1 MVMTTHDERVLP
13 VYLNG
18 RFLRQTLSGVQR
30 FATEI
35 SAGLVRQGVIS
46 EVVVPPAHKEERRD
60 IRKSFG
66 NIPVKEAGFAS
77 GHVWEQTSLPW
88 ASADG
93 LLVNLGNTAPLLAR
107 RQIVVIHDC
116 GWASV
121 PEAYSARF
129 RTIYRVM
136 QMALV
141 ARGVRIIT
149 VSEFARSEIMRH
161 LGARPDQVS
170 VIPEG
175 GEHIRSVPADATVL
189 AANDLRPGG
198 YVLVVGN
205 LVAHKNL
212 RILAGLGEKL
222 EARGLTLA
230 IVGASRDGIFQQQG
244 VDSMP
249 RAARYLGRVSDGAL
263 RALYEHAACF
273 VFPSRYEGFGLPAVE
288 AMACACPV
296 VASDIPVLREICGDA
311 ALFADPCSQNDFT
324 RQVLRVF
331 DESGVAERLR
341 RAGAARLLHYNWTQ
355 ASSAMADIIA
365 TARCGAP
372 ASSCSSFGMEASR

>member
-1 MVMTTHDERVLP
+1 MTAHEARECP

-18 RFLRQTLSGVQR
+18 RFLRQALSGVQR

-35 SAGLVRQGVIS
+35 SAGLVRQGMIS
-46 EVVVPPAHKEERRD
+46 EIVVPPSGKDGGDLEVARSGQAP
-60 IRKSFG
+60 IRTFG
-66 NIPVKEAGFAS
+66 YGG
-77 GHVWEQTSLPW
+77 GHLWEQTMLPW
-88 ASADG
+88 ATSDG

-136 QMALV
+136 QTGLT
-141 ARGVRIIT
+141 ARRTRIVT
-149 VSEFARSEIMRH
+149 VSEFARGEIIRH
-161 LGARPDQVS
+161 LGARPEQVT

-175 GEHIRSVPADATVL
+175 GEHVRAVTADPTVL
-189 AANDLRPGG
+189 AENDLVPGR

-212 RILAGLGEKL
+212 RVLARLGEAL
-222 EARGLTLA
+222 EARGMVLA
-230 IVGASRDGIFQQQG
+230 IAGARRDGIFQQQG
-244 VDSMP
+244 GEDMP

-296 VASDIPVLREICGDA
+296 VASDIPVLREVCGEA
-311 ALFADPCSQNDFT
+311 ALFADPFSQNAFV
-324 RQVLRVF
+324 REVMRLL
-331 DESGVAERLR
+331 DEDGLADRLR
-341 RAGAARLLHYNWTQ
+341 EAGAARLLRYNWAE
-355 ASSAMADIIA
+355 ASTAMANVIRA
-365 TARCGAP
+365 ALHAVPTHVRRP
-372 ASSCSSFGMEASR
+372 PSMEPST

>member
-1 MVMTTHDERVLP
+1 MTTHEARELP

-18 RFLRQTLSGVQR
+18 RFLKQTLSGVQR

-46 EVVVPPAHKEERRD
+46 EIVVPPSGKEGGGREGGR
-60 IRKSFG
+60 FG
-66 NIPVKEAGFAS
+66 NVRIRTFGVGG
-77 GHVWEQTSLPW
+77 GHLWEQAVLPW
-88 ASADG
+88 ATSGG

-136 QMALV
+136 QAGLV
-141 ARGVRIIT
+141 ARGVRIVT
-149 VSEFARSEIMRH
+149 VSEFARGEIMHH
-161 LGARPDQVS
+161 LGAREEQVS

-175 GEHIRSVPADATVL
+175 GDHVRAVPADATVL
-189 AANDLRPGG
+189 AMNDLVPGR

-212 RILAGLGEKL
+212 RVLAKLGEAL
-222 EARGLTLA
+222 AARGLVLA
-230 IVGASRDGIFQQQG
+230 IVGARRDGIFQQQG
-244 VDSMP
+244 GEDMP
-249 RAARYLGRVSDGAL
+249 RVARYLGRVSDGAL

-296 VASDIPVLREICGDA
+296 VASDIPVLREVCGEA
-311 ALFADPCSQNDFT
+311 ALFADPFSQDAFV
-324 RQVLRVF
+324 RQVMRIL
-331 DESGVAERLR
+331 DEDGLAGRLR
-341 RAGAARLLHYNWTQ
+341 DAGAGRLLRYNWAQ
-355 ASSAMADIIA
+355 ASAAMAGIIA
-365 TARCGAP
+365 AAWHAVPTPVHRP
-372 ASSCSSFGMEASR
+372 SSMEPSR

>member
-1 MVMTTHDERVLP
+1 MTTHEARELP

-35 SAGLVRQGVIS
+35 SAGLARQGVIS
-46 EVVVPPAHKEERRD
+46 EIVVPPSGKEGGGADATHFANVR
-60 IRKSFG
+60 IRK
-66 NIPVKEAGFAS
+66 AGFMG
-77 GHVWEQTSLPW
+77 GHPWEQTALPW
-88 ASADG
+88 AAADG

-129 RTIYRVM
+129 RATYRVM
-136 QMALV
+136 QAGLV
-141 ARGVRIIT
+141 ARRVRIVT
-149 VSEFARSEIMRH
+149 VSEFARGEIMHH
-161 LGARPDQVS
+161 LGARAEQVS

-175 GEHIRSVPADATVL
+175 GEHVRAVAADATVL
-189 AANDLRPGG
+189 AANDLVPGR

-212 RILAGLGEKL
+212 RVLAKLGEAL
-222 EARGLTLA
+222 EARGMVLA
-230 IVGASRDGIFQQQG
+230 IVGARRDGIFQQQG
-244 VDSMP
+244 GEDMP

-296 VASDIPVLREICGDA
+296 VASDIPVLREVCGEA
-311 ALFADPCSQNDFT
+311 ALFADPFSQNAFV
-324 RQVLRVF
+324 RQVMRIL
-331 DESGVAERLR
+331 DEDGLADRLR
-341 RAGAARLLHYNWTQ
+341 DAGAARLLRYNWTQ
-355 ASSAMADIIA
+355 AGTAMAGVIHAALRAVPTQI
-365 TARCGAP
+365 RRP
-372 ASSCSSFGMEASR
+372 SSMEPSR

>member
-1 MVMTTHDERVLP
+1 MATHDARGLP
-13 VYLNG
+13 VHLNG

-30 FATEI
+30 FAIEI
-35 SAGLVRQGVIS
+35 SAGLARQGAIS
-46 EVVVPPAHKEERRD
+46 DIVVPPSGAEGGDAAAELGQVPVRTVG
-60 IRKSFG
+60 FG
-66 NIPVKEAGFAS
+66 R
-77 GHVWEQTSLPW
+77 GHLWEQTVLPW
-88 ASADG
+88 VTSDG

-129 RTIYRVM
+129 RAIYRVM
-136 QMALV
+136 QAGLV
-141 ARGVRIIT
+141 ARRVRIVT
-149 VSEFARSEIMRH
+149 VSEFSRREIMQH
-161 LGARPDQVS
+161 LGAPAGQVS

-175 GEHIRSVPADATVL
+175 GEHIRAVPADHTVL
-189 AANDLRPGG
+189 AANDLLPGR

-212 RILAGLGEKL
+212 RILAKLGQAL
-222 EARGLTLA
+222 EARGCVLA
-230 IVGASRDGIFQQQG
+230 IAGARREGIFQQQG
-244 VDSMP
+244 GEDMP

-296 VASDIPVLREICGDA
+296 VASDIPVLREVCGEA
-311 ALFADPCSQNDFT
+311 ALFADPFSQEAFV

-331 DESGVAERLR
+331 DEDGLAGRLR
-341 RAGAARLLHYNWTQ
+341 DAGATRLLRYNWVQ
-355 ASSAMADIIA
+355 ASAAMAGLIDA
-365 TARCGAP
+365 ARHAAP
-372 ASSCSSFGMEASR
+372 AHVRHPSSMEPST